1 MVPALPLST
10 TSRLVTA
17 DEGRCDSPR
26 APLVVTRL
34 CVCSSG
40 ACLERRGTA
49 SCAPTLGRQPCA
61 RHPHYG
67 RAPSLQAEP
76 LRSPRPALSAAPPQ
90 PRQPRGLHI

>member
-49 SCAPTLGRQPCA
+49 SCAPTLGRHPCA